1 MYLLL
6 VFLTFIGSCLAGVF
20 GKYLG
25 ARGSAFITVLCLF
38 VCFLTSLL
46 VFYEVSL
53 LSSTTYIKLGIW
65 FNLSTLNVDW
75 GFIFDSLTSS
85 MLVIVSFISL
95 LVHLYSIEYM
105 AMDPHFCRF
114 MSYLSLFTFFMFILV
129 SSDNFIQLFIGWE
142 GVGLCSYLLVNFW
155 FTWIQANKAAIKA
168 MLVNWIGDFGLLV
181 GILLIFNYFNA
192 ADYSSIFLI
201 TPLFSE
207 TVVNFLNISIDLLTV
222 ISYFLF
228 IGAVGKSA
236 QIGLHTWL
244 PDAMEGPTPVSALI
258 HAATMVTA
266 GIFLIVWSAPIYE
279 NSLNALE
286 IICVLGSIT
295 AFFAASVGL
304 VQNDLKRVIA
314 YSTCS
319 QLGYMFFSCGLS
331 QYYVSFFHL
340 ANHAY
345 FKALLFLSAGS
356 VIHAI
361 NDNQDLWKMGG
372 LKKLVP
378 FTYVTVITGSIALIG
393 FPFLTGF
400 YSKDLILE
408 ISFSKYT
415 LFGYT
420 SYLLGTVS
428 AFFTAFYSMRLICLS
443 FLIKPTGYKQII
455 CFTYDSGIYI
465 CIALIFLCFFSIFVG
480 YLSKDYFVGIGNSIY
495 NSTIYIKL
503 NHYNL
508 TDSEFIMHFFK
519 FLPLL
524 LSFSGLF
531 IAFIFFIF
539 KPVFL
544 FSFKQ
549 SLIGRKFYYFLNKK
563 WFVDKIYTEYCVQ
576 NFFKFSY
583 SSSYKIIDRGIIEI
597 FGPTGFCNIAL
608 NISLNFHKVQT
619 NFIYHYTLT
628 VLVGVTLF
636 IGLFKTWVWLNLFVD
651 YRLCLILFLISF
663 FKISFIK

>member
-378 FTYVTVITGSIALIG
+378 FTYVTVITGSVALIG

-420 SYLLGTVS
+420 SYLWGTVS
-428 AFFTAFYSMRLICLS
+428 SFFRTFYSMRLICLS

-608 NISLNFHKVQT
+608 NIGLNFHKVQT